1 MCPWVKNPRA
11 SGLQMPYSAY
21 VMFVA
26 CVLGV
31 SFDKARV
38 FDLDIGT
45 SQGHGQGQLKVV
57 REQLMTEDTKDVE
70 PSVDYYLAA
79 ILREFAFVFFGNFS
93 AFSDSY

>member
-1 MCPWVKNPRA
+1 
-11 SGLQMPYSAY
+11 
-21 VMFVA
+21 MFAA

-45 SQGHGQGQLKVV
+45 SQGHGQGQVKVV

-79 ILREFAFVFFGNFS
+79 ILREFAFVFFVIFLH
-93 AFSDSY
+93 FLTVIKCKIF